1 MYKHLKQTNDILTLS
16 DIMEGY
22 LESKNS
28 SFLFFK
34 IIFGLLVRVKHNQ
47 YRWSEIAIPLW
58 NMDLWVLN
66 HFDYRISKT
75 RWDFNSW
82 GVLTPT
88 PQSINP
94 MVPIGGGQYHSFTR
108 LKATM
113 TNLFWL
119 GSRYCRWN
127 HRTF

>member
-47 YRWSEIAIPLW
+47 YRWSEIAIPL
-58 NMDLWVLN
+58 
-66 HFDYRISKT
+66 
-75 RWDFNSW
+75 
-82 GVLTPT
+82 
-88 PQSINP
+88 
-94 MVPIGGGQYHSFTR
+94 
-108 LKATM
+108 
-113 TNLFWL
+113 
-119 GSRYCRWN
+119 
-127 HRTF
+127 